1 MEQNLPYKLKPGDS
15 APNFNLP
22 AVEGGNFT
30 LENFDLPILVVFFT
44 CNHCP
49 YAKAYED
56 RVKDAQQDF
65 GGEVDFCGINSNDA
79 ENYPEDSFEK
89 MQERRKERFFNFM
102 YLHDETQDVAKA
114 YGAQVTPHFFV
125 LDKDRKVQYQGNFD
139 DNWENPEAVNI
150 SELKNAIKALIE
162 GKEVSVKE
170 TPVVG
175 CSIKWKH
182 GNAPNE

>member
-1 MEQNLPYKLKPGDS
+1 MNKKNQFIPYS
-15 APNFNLP
+15 RPNNSTAEL
-22 AVEGGNFT
+22 
-30 LENFDLPILVVFFT
+30 I
-44 CNHCP
+44 
-49 YAKAYED
+49 K
-56 RVKDAQQDF
+56 
-65 GGEVDFCGINSNDA
+65 NSN
-79 ENYPEDSFEK
+79 SFFEK